1 MVLLGESGGVMRRA
15 AVSAAIIS
23 ADPAATRGGTIPVM
37 TNRRRV
43 GHTYLLLTILIA
55 LGCVAVGYILVGN
68 LLEGQVWAGTKSAK
82 RLVTASES
90 PIEFGIRNLVT
101 FVLWLL
107 FCGYAWLRF
116 RVWMNRDKHPEIFNS
131 EVDRLQKTTSRTG
144 NVLAWILAVPM
155 ILLVLISVIALAMGY
170 GSR

>member
-1 MVLLGESGGVMRRA
+1 
-15 AVSAAIIS
+15 
-23 ADPAATRGGTIPVM
+23 M

-55 LGCVAVGYILVGN
+55 LGCVAVGYLLVGN
-68 LLEGQVWAGTKSAK
+68 LLEGQIWAGTKSAK
-82 RLVTASES
+82 RLVTASEN
-90 PIEFGIRNLVT
+90 PVEFGIRNLVA

-116 RVWMNRDKHPEIFNS
+116 RVWKNRDKNPEAFAS
-131 EVDRLQKTTSRTG
+131 QVAGLEKVTSKTG
-144 NVLAWILAVPM
+144 NVLAWILAVPF
-155 ILLVLISVIALAMGY
+155 ILLALIIVISVAMEY